1 MEPMSIINEALNFI
15 QGGTDM
21 KYFEFN
27 KHEYY
32 ALIAV
37 DGDAD
42 KAIEVYV
49 GNVAG
54 DSVEQVKEE
63 GLPSEVTR
71 EQALEIFINT
81 LNAICSTEK
90 KHKWEEEFNE
100 YKDAPIIIDGSL
112 M

>member
-1 MEPMSIINEALNFI
+1 
-15 QGGTDM
+15 M

-27 KHEYY
+27 KHECYT
-32 ALIAV
+32 LIAV
-37 DGDAD
+37 DGGAY

-49 GNVAG
+49 ENVGG

-63 GLPSEVTR
+63 GLPLEITR

-81 LNAICSTEK
+81 LKATCSNEK
-90 KHKWEEEFNE
+90 KHKWEEEFNN

>member
-1 MEPMSIINEALNFI
+1 MGPMSIINETLNFI

-49 GNVAG
+49 ENVGG

-63 GLPSEVTR
+63 GFPSEITR
-71 EQALEIFINT
+71 EQALEIFTNA
-81 LNAICSTEK
+81 LNSICSTEK
-90 KHKWEEEFNE
+90 NIHGKKN
-100 YKDAPIIIDGSL
+100 L
-112 M
+112 MNIKMLRL

>member
-1 MEPMSIINEALNFI
+1 MGPMSIINETPNFI

-37 DGDAD
+37 DGDID

-49 GNVAG
+49 EYVGG
-54 DSVEQVKEE
+54 DSVEQIKEE
-63 GLPSEVTR
+63 GFPSEITR